1 MFQYS
6 DLSEIV
12 PLTDVEM
19 QGGEDDSIPSARQPE
34 EEPAR
39 YRLDSSLIPPA
50 AEYDPAI
57 ETPVPD
63 PRFLPTVKK
72 SVNQWSHAQ
81 AWQDP
86 NQIPHH

>member
-1 MFQYS
+1 MASKPQQQLREKRGMVQYS
-6 DLSEIV
+6 DLSKIV
-12 PLTDVEM
+12 PPTDVEM

-63 PRFLPTVKK
+63 SPFSNSEEVPE
-72 SVNQWSHAQ
+72 
-81 AWQDP
+81 
-86 NQIPHH
+86 